1 MSTGAEGANGADGE
15 RASEPGTGQE
25 AARAGEPSPTSGDVC
40 RTTAAGDDDAPV
52 GGDPDAAYGSEAH
65 SDADDADE
73 RLARPLPE
81 QVRVRVV
88 EYGSDVLGGMRASEL
103 PPVLR
108 RVARFEPRR
117 RARLAG
123 PQIAAQLETD
133 AGFRSRVA
141 SRVEQVWPE
150 LVEGLRSG
158 VVPPAADPIAVAACA
173 YLVRPEGWAGI
184 VEDIH
189 GELERRVG
197 VQEAESAA
205 EAVETARAQL
215 EQVKRE
221 NRAENERLR
230 SQLKEQR
237 SEIADLR
244 RRVHQERGHA
254 KEATERAER
263 ALEETADRESESAT
277 RVSALEAENR
287 RLRARVAS
295 AETQV
300 ENARRA
306 ARTGRNAD
314 EARLRVLLDVLV
326 ESSHGLRREL
336 ALPASLNSPA
346 DMVAEGEDR
355 RASLAG
361 LPDDDPGLLGHLL
374 TVPRVHLLLDGYNV
388 TKTGYGTLPLVDQ
401 RTRLLSS
408 LEGLASRTKAEI
420 TCVFDG
426 ADVDTP
432 PVVAGPRRVRLLFS
446 DAEETADELI
456 VRLVDAEPPGRPIAV
471 VTSDQEIVSTVRRA
485 GARTVPSSVFLRGL
499 DTSS

>member
-1 MSTGAEGANGADGE
+1 MSADPDDGTGAAGSAAECGE
-15 RASEPGTGQE
+15 QLE
-25 AARAGEPSPTSGDVC
+25 
-40 RTTAAGDDDAPV
+40 
-52 GGDPDAAYGSEAH
+52 
-65 SDADDADE
+65 
-73 RLARPLPE
+73 RPLPE
-81 QVRVRVV
+81 QVRSRVV

-133 AGFRSRVA
+133 KDFRSRVA

-158 VVPPAADPIAVAACA
+158 VVPPAADPVAVAACA
-173 YLVRPEGWAGI
+173 YLVRPEGWAAI
-184 VEDIH
+184 VEEIH
-189 GELERRVG
+189 GELEHRAG
-197 VQEAESAA
+197 AQEADAAAEAAESA
-205 EAVETARAQL
+205 RSQL
-215 EQVKRE
+215 EQARRDH
-221 NRAENERLR
+221 RAETERLR

-237 SEIADLR
+237 TEIADLR
-244 RRVHQERGHA
+244 RRIHAERGRA
-254 KEATERAER
+254 REAAQQAER
-263 ALEETADRESESAT
+263 ALKDTAEREHESAS
-277 RVSALEAENR
+277 RMSSLEAENR
-287 RLRARVAS
+287 RLRTRLAA

-326 ESSHGLRREL
+326 EASHGLRREL
-336 ALPASLNSPA
+336 ALPASVDSPA
-346 DMVAEGEDR
+346 DLVSEGGSGR
-355 RASLAG
+355 TSLAG
-361 LPDDDPGLLGHLL
+361 LPDDDPGLLEHLL

-388 TKTGYGTLPLVDQ
+388 TKTGYGTLPLADQ

-408 LEGLASRTKAEI
+408 LEGLASRTRAEI

-432 PVVAGPRRVRLLFS
+432 PVVSGPRRVRLLFS
-446 DAEETADELI
+446 AAGETADELI
-456 VRLVDAEPPGRPIAV
+456 VRLVGAEPPGRPIAV
-471 VTSDQEIVSTVRRA
+471 VTSDQEIVSAVQRA
-485 GARTVPSSVFLRGL
+485 GARAVPSAVFLRGL
-499 DTSS
+499 DTTS